1 MKFLARLVLVA
12 LLTACSLPNIS
23 GMPISGDFNTE
34 LVEAEVNTLPTDGEP
49 KALFAFVP
57 QPVPIQITHASTVR
71 PAGLFAASG
80 PPTTTTTWPSYSAT
94 VDIGAEMYA
103 LQAEVEAVLQLFA
116 SPQPKPRT
124 LKQLVDEFFL
134 PEDRAWAM
142 RVTVC
147 ESSARPSETSTDA
160 RHVRSGASGWF
171 QHLPK
176 FWEERSVKAGL
187 AGADIMD
194 PVANVRVAAWLFY
207 EGGGSSHWYPSE
219 SCWRVP

>member
-1 MKFLARLVLVA
+1 MRFLACLVFVA
-12 LLTACSLPNIS
+12 LLAACSWPDTRGLPV
-23 GMPISGDFNTE
+23 SGDFDTE
-34 LVEAEVNTLPTDGEP
+34 LSEAKVDIVLADKEAVVFFAVAPRPVPAPIVYEPTVRLAGLSEVGASAATLP
-49 KALFAFVP
+49 L
-57 QPVPIQITHASTVR
+57 
-71 PAGLFAASG
+71 
-80 PPTTTTTWPSYSAT
+80 YSAT
-94 VDIGAEMYA
+94 VDVGAEMHA
-103 LQAEVEAVLQLFA
+103 LQAEIEAVLQLFV

-124 LKQLVDEFFL
+124 LRQLVDEFFL

-142 RVTVC
+142 RVAFC
-147 ESSARPSETSTDA
+147 ESSAQPGEFSTDA

-219 SCWRVP
+219 SCWSVP